1 MRLSRFLFGGE
12 RIAREFAKAFYNS
25 PEWEKTRQYVLARD
39 KYKCVKCG
47 KPAEEVHHKKHL
59 TPDNIH
65 DPWIALNPDNLASLC
80 KDCHFAE
87 HREDKAAGK
96 KAHEYK
102 TKSDCRD
109 GYHFDEFGQVVPD
122 TV

>member
-1 MRLSRFLFGGE
+1 MRLSRILFGGE

-47 KPAEEVHHKKHL
+47 RPAEEVHHKKHL

-96 KAHEYK
+96 KAYEYK

-109 GYHFDEFGQVVPD
+109 GFHFDEFGQVVPD
-122 TV
+122 

>member
-1 MRLSRFLFGGE
+1 MLSAAGLLR
-12 RIAREFAKAFYNS
+12 
-25 PEWEKTRQYVLARD
+25 
-39 KYKCVKCG
+39 KC
-47 KPAEEVHHKKHL
+47 
-59 TPDNIH
+59 I
-65 DPWIALNPDNLASLC
+65 LASLC

-122 TV
+122 